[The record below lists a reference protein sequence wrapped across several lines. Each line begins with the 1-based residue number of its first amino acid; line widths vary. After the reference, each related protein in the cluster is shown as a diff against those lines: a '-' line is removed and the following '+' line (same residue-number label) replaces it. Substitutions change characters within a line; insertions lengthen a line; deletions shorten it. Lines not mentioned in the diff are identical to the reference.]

1 MIIASELTLHLRIM
15 INSPWTY
22 AEITAQLSEKCDYL
36 SFNHYYISLI
46 YCILLKLKNFF
57 YTKIIKHI
65 FKS

>member
-46 YCILLKLKNFF
+46 YCILL
-57 YTKIIKHI
+57 
-65 FKS
+65 